1 MLCARVFACD
11 RLPATVPKISVY
23 AEEQHMA
30 AAGAPT
36 PLSRTFLLKRAIN
49 HWKENRA
56 VILIR
61 LGMVV
66 LAGSAL
72 CRALGIHLLR

>member
-1 MLCARVFACD
+1 
-11 RLPATVPKISVY
+11 
-23 AEEQHMA
+23 MA

-36 PLSRTFLLKRAIN
+36 PLLRTFLLKRGIN

-61 LGMVV
+61 LGMAV
-66 LAGSAL
+66 LAGAAL

>member
-1 MLCARVFACD
+1 
-11 RLPATVPKISVY
+11 
-23 AEEQHMA
+23 MA

-56 VILIR
+56 VMLIR
-61 LGMVV
+61 LGVVV
-66 LAGSAL
+66 LAGLAL

>member
-1 MLCARVFACD
+1 
-11 RLPATVPKISVY
+11 
-23 AEEQHMA
+23 MA

-49 HWKENRA
+49 QWKENRA